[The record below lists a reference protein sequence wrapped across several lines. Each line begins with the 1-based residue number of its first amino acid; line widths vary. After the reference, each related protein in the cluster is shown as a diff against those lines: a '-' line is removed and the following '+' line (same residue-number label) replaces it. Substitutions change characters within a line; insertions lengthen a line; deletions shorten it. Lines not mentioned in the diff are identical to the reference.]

1 MILTIAIVAFIVLE
15 TGNVLILY
23 FAPDSRLGN
32 GVAVF
37 NSWFA
42 AQENEPMG
50 LFAKYL
56 VNWVAGTKSIFIA
69 LLIAILATAGD
80 TTKIAAVFAMIAS
93 IATYYVGLHP
103 IIKKL
108 DEMGEITP
116 AGYSKT
122 LLGMITGFQIMFVIA
137 AIAGIVTL

>member
-1 MILTIAIVAFIVLE
+1 MILDIAIIAFVILE
-15 TGNVLILY
+15 TSNVIILY

-37 NSWFA
+37 NPWFKA
-42 AQENEPMG
+42 RESEPMS
-50 LFAKYL
+50 LFARYL
-56 VNWVAGTKSIFIA
+56 VNWVAGTKLIFIA
-69 LLIAILATAGD
+69 LLVAILLTAGEV
-80 TTKIAAVFAMIAS
+80 TKIAAVFAMIAS

-108 DEMGEITP
+108 DAMGEITP

-122 LLGMITGFQIMFVIA
+122 LLGMISGFQIMFTIA
-137 AIAGIVTL
+137 AIAGIATL

>member
-15 TGNVLILY
+15 TSNVLILY

-37 NSWFA
+37 NPWFA
-42 AQENEPMG
+42 AQENKPMG
-50 LFAKYL
+50 LFARYL
-56 VNWVAGTKSIFIA
+56 VNWVAGTKLIFIA

-103 IIKKL
+103 VIKTL
-108 DEMGEITP
+108 DEIGEITP

-122 LLGMITGFQIMFVIA
+122 LFAMISGFQVVFAVAAVVGIA
-137 AIAGIVTL
+137 TL